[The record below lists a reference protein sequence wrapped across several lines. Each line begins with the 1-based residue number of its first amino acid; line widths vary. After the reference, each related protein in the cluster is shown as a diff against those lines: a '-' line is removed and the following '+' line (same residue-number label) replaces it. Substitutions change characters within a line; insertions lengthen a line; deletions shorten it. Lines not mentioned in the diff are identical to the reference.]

1 MKIIKKFPFFSTI
14 ILLGIIFTLVG
25 LFGRNGVYREYR
37 EKSGNVPLLASVFQG
52 LSEGR
57 FPWSSVKKDEVTAD
71 QNDSGDDTKKKDT
84 EKKDPDKDNP
94 DKKGQPAAT
103 ESVTTQP
110 AEDTETAESGQAD
123 ADKTYEFTTVDQSYF
138 DDALFIGD
146 SRTVGLHDYSGWDN
160 ATYYASIGLT
170 VYDLFT
176 KPIVEENGT
185 TITIEQALTEHKFGK
200 IYLMIGI
207 NEMGTGTIDSFME
220 TYQNA
225 VTRLQELQPDA
236 ILFVEGIMY
245 VKKEKSDTDP
255 IFNNPNIQARNDRI
269 AALADNKKIFYID
282 VNEVVTDETGNL
294 NPEYTYDEVHLLG
307 RYYSVWTDFLLAHGI
322 VR

>member
-37 EKSGNVPLLASVFQG
+37 EKSGNVPMLASVFQG
-52 LSEGR
+52 LSDGR
-57 FPWSSVKKDEVTAD
+57 FPWSSVKKDDVAAD
-71 QNDSGDDTKKKDT
+71 QTPDAAKSGDDTKKKDS
-84 EKKDPDKDNP
+84 KKDSG
-94 DKKGQPAAT
+94 KKQQNKQDAT
-103 ESVTTQP
+103 ESVNGQP
-110 AEDTETAESGQAD
+110 SEETEEADSGQAD
-123 ADKTYEFTTVDQSYF
+123 EDKTYDFTTVDQSYF

-176 KPIVEENGT
+176 KPVVEENGT

-220 TYQNA
+220 AYQNA
-225 VTRLQELQPDA
+225 VAHLQELQPDA

-307 RYYSVWTDFLLAHGI
+307 RYYSIWTDFLLAHGI
-322 VR
+322 VK

>member
-37 EKSGNVPLLASVFQG
+37 EKSGNVPMLASVFQG
-52 LSEGR
+52 LSDGR
-57 FPWSSVKKDEVTAD
+57 FPWSSVK
-71 QNDSGDDTKKKDT
+71 NDDVAAKSGDDTKKNSKN
-84 EKKDPDKDNP
+84 DPDNKNS
-94 DKKGQPAAT
+94 DKKEQKQDAT
-103 ESVTTQP
+103 ESVDGQP
-110 AEDTETAESGQAD
+110 SEDTEAAESGQAD

-176 KPIVEENGT
+176 KPVVEENGT

-220 TYQNA
+220 AYQNA
-225 VTRLQELQPDA
+225 VAHLQELQPDA

-307 RYYSVWTDFLLAHGI
+307 RYYSIWTDFLLAHGI
-322 VR
+322 VK

>member
-37 EKSGNVPLLASVFQG
+37 EKSGNVPMLASVFQG
-52 LSEGR
+52 LSDGR
-57 FPWSSVKKDEVTAD
+57 FPWSSVK
-71 QNDSGDDTKKKDT
+71 NDDVAAKSGDDTKKNSKN
-84 EKKDPDKDNP
+84 DPDNKNS
-94 DKKGQPAAT
+94 DKKEQKQDAT
-103 ESVTTQP
+103 ESVNGQP
-110 AEDTETAESGQAD
+110 SEDTEAAESGQAD

-176 KPIVEENGT
+176 KPVVEENGT

-220 TYQNA
+220 AYQNA
-225 VTRLQELQPDA
+225 VAHLQELQPDA

-307 RYYSVWTDFLLAHGI
+307 RYYSIWTDFLLAHGI
-322 VR
+322 VK

>member
-37 EKSGNVPLLASVFQG
+37 EKSGNVPMLASVFQG
-52 LSEGR
+52 LSDGR
-57 FPWSSVKKDEVTAD
+57 FPWSSVKKDDVAAD
-71 QNDSGDDTKKKDT
+71 QTPDAAKSGDDTKKKDS
-84 EKKDPDKDNP
+84 KKDSG
-94 DKKGQPAAT
+94 KKQQNKQDAT
-103 ESVTTQP
+103 ESVNGQP
-110 AEDTETAESGQAD
+110 SEETEEADSGQAD
-123 ADKTYEFTTVDQSYF
+123 EDKTYDFTTVDQSYF

-176 KPIVEENGT
+176 KPVVEENGT

-220 TYQNA
+220 AYQNA
-225 VTRLQELQPDA
+225 VAHLQELQPDA